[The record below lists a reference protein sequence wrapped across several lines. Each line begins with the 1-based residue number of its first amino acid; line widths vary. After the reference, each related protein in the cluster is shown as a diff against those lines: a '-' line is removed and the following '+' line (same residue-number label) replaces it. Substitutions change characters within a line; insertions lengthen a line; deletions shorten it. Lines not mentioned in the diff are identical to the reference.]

1 MEQKINYKI
10 AVYCTNH
17 KVESG
22 EKNQPEEVKQDI
34 YAILRY
40 KTIQIHITL
49 VIKVTHPIPNLV
61 SA

>member
-17 KVESG
+17 KVES
-22 EKNQPEEVKQDI
+22 EKNQPEGVKRDI